1 MATCLRSLVFVA
13 LLFSCSTLRS
23 QPTKDSPSLP
33 KLGVV
38 IVIDQMTPDYL
49 TRFDALYTGGF
60 RRLLD
65 SGAVFLQAIH
75 DHAATETAVGHTTLS
90 TGCLPMHHG
99 IIGNEF
105 YDRQAKHDV
114 GAVSDTISP
123 LVGVATG
130 RGASPHRILTPS
142 LGEYLKRT
150 SPSSHVYSM
159 AVKDRSAIGMG
170 GKIADGIYWM
180 SFVAG
185 NYVTSSYYTK
195 ALPAWVDS
203 FNAARQIDSYYPLGW
218 QKMLPE
224 AAYAISNPDASPNE
238 NDGVHTTFPHT
249 FTEFSPQPDKTYWEE
264 LYGTPFMDEMTINLA
279 RTAVQYGSL
288 GTDDKVDLL
297 WIGCSAADA
306 AGHTYG
312 PNSQE
317 MQDFYLHLDAYLGSF
332 FNYLDSTVGHNN
344 YVVALSSDHGVLPL
358 PEDLKAKGI
367 EAGRIHPDSIKADL
381 KVVGERIASQNSYA
395 KSPIA
400 EGIGDLI
407 LDYSSMSTPDE
418 AALQQ
423 LVAKEV
429 RTLPYVAD
437 VFTRAELAD
446 PTTKDRPNLNRFR
459 HCYHADRGPDLFVLF
474 KKNYLI
480 DRDQFGT
487 SHGTPYDYDCTVPII
502 FSGPGVSEGKYDDPI
517 RTIDFAPT
525 LAALLRI
532 HIEGKMDGEIVKRA
546 LDL

>member
-1 MATCLRSLVFVA
+1 MATYPRIFLVLAA
-13 LLFSCSTLRS
+13 LASCSSILA
-23 QPTKDSPSLP
+23 QPAEDSPSLP

-49 TRFDALYTGGF
+49 TRLDTFYTGGF

-65 SGAVFLQAIH
+65 NGAVFLHAVH

-90 TGCLPMHHG
+90 TGCLPTHHG

-105 YDRQAKHDV
+105 YDRQAGHDV
-114 GAVSDTISP
+114 NAVSDTASP
-123 LVGVATG
+123 LVGAATG

-142 LGEYLKRT
+142 LGEYLKRI
-150 SPSSHVYSM
+150 SPNSHVYSM
-159 AVKDRSAIGMG
+159 AIKDRSAIGMG
-170 GKIADGIYWM
+170 GKIVDGAFWM
-180 SFVAG
+180 SFATG
-185 NYVTSSYYTK
+185 NYVTSTYYAT
-195 ALPAWVDS
+195 ALPTWVDS
-203 FNAARQIDSYYPLGW
+203 FNAARQIDSYYPIGW
-218 QKMLPE
+218 QKMRPE
-224 AAYAISNPDASPNE
+224 TAYAISNPDASPNE
-238 NDGVHTTFPHT
+238 NDGIHTTFPHT

-264 LYGTPFMDEMTINLA
+264 LYGTPFMDELTIGLA

-288 GTDDKVDLL
+288 GADDKVDLL

-332 FNYLDSTVGHNN
+332 FNYLDSTVGRNS
-344 YVVALSSDHGVLPL
+344 YVVALSSDHGVMPL

-367 EAGRIHPDSIKADL
+367 DAGRIHPDSIKADL
-381 KVVGERIASQNSYA
+381 KSIGETIAKQNGYA
-395 KSPIA
+395 KSPITA
-400 EGIGDLI
+400 GIGDLI
-407 LDYSSMSTPDE
+407 LDYSVMPAKDE
-418 AALQQ
+418 TALQQ
-423 LVAKEV
+423 IVAKEI
-429 RTLPYVAD
+429 RSLPYVAD

-446 PTTKDRPNLNRFR
+446 PKTEPRPNIERFR

-502 FSGPGVSEGKYDDPI
+502 FSGPGVSKGRYDDPI

-532 HIEGKMDGEIVKRA
+532 HIDGKMDGEIVKRA